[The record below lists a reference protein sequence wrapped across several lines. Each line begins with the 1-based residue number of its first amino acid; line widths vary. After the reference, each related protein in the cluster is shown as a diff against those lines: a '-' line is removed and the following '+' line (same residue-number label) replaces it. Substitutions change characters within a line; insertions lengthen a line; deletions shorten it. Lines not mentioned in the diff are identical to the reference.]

1 MCRKYGAQFLIL
13 DDGSLRLLPYRDP
26 LRRLGNPHLLQLY
39 RINTLVFGGWLISI
53 RAYRPPNPR
62 FSSCVS
68 SICWFL
74 VPCCPNQVNPKTV
87 EFEAVWV
94 FCLCITCMTGAHE
107 DEKRLLNPQ
116 RFQSYRWTTLI
127 TVNHHVGVQL
137 WSCRR
142 AASALNHRF
151 ISSASTP
158 FFFFCQMRK
167 LSGKLCIWSLTTR
180 HKEGTKI

>member
-1 MCRKYGAQFLIL
+1 MNGKAFSGQSKVVNSMCRKYGAQFLIL

-116 RFQSYRWTTLI
+116 RFQSYR
-127 TVNHHVGVQL
+127 
-137 WSCRR
+137 
-142 AASALNHRF
+142 
-151 ISSASTP
+151 
-158 FFFFCQMRK
+158 
-167 LSGKLCIWSLTTR
+167 
-180 HKEGTKI
+180 

>member
-1 MCRKYGAQFLIL
+1 MLTGCVGSSNQSLL
-13 DDGSLRLLPYRDP
+13 PGGDCSLRLLPYRDP

-87 EFEAVWV
+87 EQSV
-94 FCLCITCMTGAHE
+94 
-107 DEKRLLNPQ
+107 LNKHL
-116 RFQSYRWTTLI
+116 S
-127 TVNHHVGVQL
+127 
-137 WSCRR
+137 
-142 AASALNHRF
+142 
-151 ISSASTP
+151 P
-158 FFFFCQMRK
+158 FFFVLPWARFCFEIWIHSNER
-167 LSGKLCIWSLTTR
+167 LSSPLKRVTNWIVFFSFSHLLYI
-180 HKEGTKI
+180 I